1 MNNTLKAFFFET
13 QQISEDSLIFE
24 QLKKQELFFSDFQ
37 VNRKYY
43 LFFYRQTHIDIDLIE
58 PHIQIIQ
65 ELDRK
70 QRQVRSFRGFFLYGL
85 EIIESGKIFEI
96 LKTNLKLSFWR
107 NLKSILRQ
115 NKKSVLIEF
124 LFGTPTSLE
133 STYLDSNP
141 TSDITKVLEVCEAKI
156 QQLQNQVNSL

>member
-43 LFFYRQTHIDIDLIE
+43 LFFYRQTYIDIDLIE

-85 EIIESGKIFEI
+85 EIIESGKIFEM
-96 LKTNLKLSFWR
+96 
-107 NLKSILRQ
+107 
-115 NKKSVLIEF
+115 LINSE
-124 LFGTPTSLE
+124 
-133 STYLDSNP
+133 
-141 TSDITKVLEVCEAKI
+141 
-156 QQLQNQVNSL
+156 NSLDFGSIRRVAKRNI

>member
-58 PHIQIIQ
+58 PHIQRIQ
-65 ELDRK
+65 LFLRK
-70 QRQVRSFRGFFLYGL
+70 Y
-85 EIIESGKIFEI
+85 K
-96 LKTNLKLSFWR
+96 N
-107 NLKSILRQ
+107 
-115 NKKSVLIEF
+115 
-124 LFGTPTSLE
+124 
-133 STYLDSNP
+133 
-141 TSDITKVLEVCEAKI
+141 
-156 QQLQNQVNSL
+156 